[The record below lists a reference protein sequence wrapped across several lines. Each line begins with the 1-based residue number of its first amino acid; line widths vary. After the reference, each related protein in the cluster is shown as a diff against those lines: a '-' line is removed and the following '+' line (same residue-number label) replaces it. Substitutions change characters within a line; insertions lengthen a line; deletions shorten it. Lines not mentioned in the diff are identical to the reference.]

1 MHQRATRLL
10 QRYARRSAIPCARC
24 CWVHVG
30 IEGGVA
36 RGGQRHCARGWSLYT
51 NIYSVMYGVVRFA
64 PTRVLAS
71 WLSKRALCKALPQ
84 LFKPA
89 RPTRVDGRGGS
100 QRGFCTVPG
109 ADPCRGHTRNAYQR
123 PSVLYQLEISSWP
136 ILALAF
142 SPRRPSPCA
151 PHLEAYATESEKW
164 PLRGRRSGDP
174 D

>member
-10 QRYARRSAIPCARC
+10 QRYARRCAIPCARC

-30 IEGGVA
+30 IEGALHTADSGTVLA
-36 RGGQRHCARGWSLYT
+36 GGRSIP
-51 NIYSVMYGVVRFA
+51 IYIQSCMVSSAFA

-100 QRGFCTVPG
+100 QRGFCAVLG
-109 ADPCRGHTRNAYQR
+109 ADPCRAHSKCIPAPLGPVPTRNFKLADFGAR
-123 PSVLYQLEISSWP
+123 LPASPSV
-136 ILALAF
+136 AL
-142 SPRRPSPCA
+142 CA
-151 PHLEAYATESEKW
+151 TLGGV
-164 PLRGRRSGDP
+164 RDGI
-174 D
+174 